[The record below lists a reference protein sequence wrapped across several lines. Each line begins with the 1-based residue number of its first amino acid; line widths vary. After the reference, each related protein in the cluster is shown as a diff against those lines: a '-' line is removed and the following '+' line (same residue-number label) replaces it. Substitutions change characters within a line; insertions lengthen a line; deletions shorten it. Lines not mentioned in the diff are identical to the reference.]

1 MTVVQECIVLSSSTL
16 IHESCVAF
24 YNEKDRHINTLFIVV
39 GGRVSSAKML
49 DIAPSDYMTIVK
61 IP

>member
-1 MTVVQECIVLSSSTL
+1 MFQECIVLSSSIL

>member
-1 MTVVQECIVLSSSTL
+1 MVIQECMVLSSNTL
-16 IHESCVAF
+16 VYESCVAF